1 MFRSVMNLQLI
12 SEALC
17 LLGVVPFVE
26 GGNLMSVEVV
36 HDKDYFVRLRV
47 AFDQFLRLCLL
58 PFGTLAYRLGAI
70 RREAQHTRKCCK
82 CHCAYIPNQ
91 LSCRFSAAWGE
102 VHVSHLNN

>member
-1 MFRSVMNLQLI
+1 MNLQLI

-47 AFDQFLRLCLL
+47 AFDQILRQ
-58 PFGTLAYRLGAI
+58 FGI
-70 RREAQHTRKCCK
+70 RKCPKKLVISLLFCNF
-82 CHCAYIPNQ
+82 IVENQ
-91 LSCRFSAAWGE
+91 
-102 VHVSHLNN
+102 